1 MDIAVDKA
9 VSASDESLER
19 IRAAGDRLMSL
30 SNLRYEGRYV
40 SAGGFQRIHVM
51 EFGDGPPVLLVHG
64 AGSGGAIWHRQ
75 IAALAMDHKV
85 IVPDIPMFGLS
96 EIPAR
101 VNAPRSQIA
110 DVILGVMDALSID
123 AADIAGHSL
132 GALGSIGAMTREPER
147 FNRAVLMSSPG
158 FGRGL
163 NWLLRIASVR
173 MMQRFIRYDSRRD
186 RSFFFDRFEA
196 QRSGPSAEREMWKEL
211 HFQVG
216 RRNGAVDS
224 FHQGLRS
231 FTGLFGQH
239 DILPVEDLANVRAST
254 LLIWG
259 DSDRIVPTRH
269 SRRAIDSLPDARLE
283 ILDDCGHLVQLEA
296 PQRVT
301 QLMVDW
307 FRVS

>member
-1 MDIAVDKA
+1 MDIAVEKA
-9 VSASDESLER
+9 VSASDQSLDR
-19 IRAAGDRLMSL
+19 IRAAGDRLMLL
-30 SNLRYEGRYV
+30 SNLQYEGRYV
-40 SAGGFQRIHVM
+40 PAGGFQRIHVM
-51 EFGDGPPVLLVHG
+51 EFGDGPAVLLVHG

-75 IAALAMDHKV
+75 IAALATDHRV
-85 IVPDIPMFGLS
+85 IVPDVPMFGMS

-101 VNAPRSQIA
+101 VHAPRAQIG

-123 AADIAGHSL
+123 TADIAGHSM
-132 GALGSIGAMTREPER
+132 GALGTIGAMTCEPER
-147 FNRAVLMSSPG
+147 FNRAILMSSPG

-163 NWLLRIASVR
+163 NWLLRLASAR
-173 MMQRFIRYDSRRD
+173 MMRRFIRYDSRKD

-196 QRSGPSAEREMWKEL
+196 QRSGPSDEREMWKEF

-216 RRNGAVDS
+216 SRNGVIDS
-224 FHQGLRS
+224 FHQGMRR
-231 FTGLFGQH
+231 FAGLLGQR
-239 DILPVEDLANVRAST
+239 DLLSKANLATIKVST

-259 DSDRIVPTRH
+259 DSDKIIPTRH
-269 SRRAIDSLPDARLE
+269 SRRAVESLQRARLE

-307 FRVS
+307 FRVN

>member
-1 MDIAVDKA
+1 MP
-9 VSASDESLER
+9 
-19 IRAAGDRLMSL
+19 
-30 SNLRYEGRYV
+30 
-40 SAGGFQRIHVM
+40 AGGFQRIHVM

-85 IVPDIPMFGLS
+85 IVPDVPMFGMS
-96 EIPAR
+96 EIPGL
-101 VNAPRSQIA
+101 VHAPRSQIG
-110 DVILGVMDALSID
+110 DVILGVMDVLSID
-123 AADIAGHSL
+123 TADIAGHSL

-147 FNRAVLMSSPG
+147 FNRAILMSSPG
-158 FGRGL
+158 FGWGL
-163 NWLLRIASVR
+163 NLLLRLASVR

-186 RSFFFDRFEA
+186 RNFFFDRFEA
-196 QRSGPSAEREMWKEL
+196 QRSGPSDEREMWKEL
-211 HFQVG
+211 HFRVG
-216 RRNGAVDS
+216 SRNGAVDS
-224 FHQGLRS
+224 FHQGMRS
-231 FTGLFGQH
+231 FAGLLGQR
-239 DILPVEDLANVRAST
+239 DLLSEVDLAAIKAST

-259 DSDRIVPTRH
+259 DSDKIIPTRH
-269 SRRAIDSLPDARLE
+269 SRRAVDLLPNASLK

>member
-1 MDIAVDKA
+1 MDIAVDRA
-9 VSASDESLER
+9 VSASDKSLER

-40 SAGGFQRIHVM
+40 PAGGFQRIHVM

-75 IAALAMDHKV
+75 IAALAMDHRV
-85 IVPDIPMFGLS
+85 VVPDVPMFGMS
-96 EIPAR
+96 EIPKR
-101 VNAPRSQIA
+101 VHAPRAQIG

-132 GALGSIGAMTREPER
+132 GALGSVGAMTREPER

-163 NWLLRIASVR
+163 NLLLRLASVR

-186 RSFFFDRFEA
+186 RSFFFDHFEA
-196 QRSGPSAEREMWKEL
+196 QRSGPSSEREMWKEL

-216 RRNGAVDS
+216 SRNGAVES
-224 FHQGLRS
+224 FHQGIRR
-231 FTGLFGQH
+231 FAGLFGQR
-239 DILPVEDLANVRAST
+239 DLVSEAELATIKAST

-259 DSDRIVPTRH
+259 DTDKIIPTRH
-269 SRRAIDSLPDARLE
+269 SKKAVDSLPNARLE
-283 ILDDCGHLVQLEA
+283 ILKDCGHLVQLEA

-301 QLMVDW
+301 RLMVDW
-307 FRVS
+307 FLVS